1 MKVVFFAFLFLFAIL
16 LIAIAVGLVYLESR
30 RKKQVASM
38 FDVVSG
44 QGGEAERPVVLLQR
58 PDERDL
64 VTRILDSVNL
74 RAKIQPLISQAG
86 METDITQLAV
96 LSLVLAA
103 VGAAIGAWT
112 NFLVYRWFS
121 GLVAGCIVATLPA
134 LSVHFKR
141 KKRLAEIETQFPEA
155 LDFLSRSMRA
165 GHAFSISLEM
175 LGQETPDPL
184 GRELRNLFI
193 EQNLG
198 AAIETALRNLQTR
211 VPLVD
216 MRFFVSSV
224 MLQRQTGGNLAEI
237 LTRLG
242 YLIRERFQ
250 LKGQVKAA
258 SAHGRMTAG
267 VLSVLPIVTMLALLF
282 VAPGYLQGMAAD
294 PDGRKLIYGAIGAQL
309 LGYYVIHKIIDIKV

>member
-1 MKVVFFAFLFLFAIL
+1 MKLVFFAFLFLFAIL
-16 LIAIAVGLVYLESR
+16 LIAVAVGLVYLESR

-38 FDVVSG
+38 FQVVSG
-44 QGGEAERPVVLLQR
+44 KDGDAERPVVLLQR

-64 VTRILDSVNL
+64 ITRILEYADL
-74 RAKIQPLISQAG
+74 KAKLQPFISQAG
-86 METDITQLAV
+86 IQTDITQLVILTAV
-96 LSLVLAA
+96 L
-103 VGAAIGAWT
+103 AAIGAALGAWI
-112 NFLVYRWFS
+112 NFLVYRWVS
-121 GLVAGCIVATLPA
+121 GLALGCVLATLPA
-134 LSVHFKR
+134 LSIHFKR
-141 KKRLAEIETQFPEA
+141 KSRLAEIETQFPEA

-184 GRELRNLFI
+184 GREFRNLFI

-211 VPLVD
+211 VPIVD
-216 MRFFVSSV
+216 MRFFVSAV
-224 MLQRQTGGNLAEI
+224 LLQRQTGGNLSEI

-250 LKGQVKAA
+250 LKGQVKAS

-267 VLSVLPIVTMLALLF
+267 VLSVLPVVTMLALLF